1 MAGVEIIGGG
11 LAGAEAA
18 WQIACRGED
27 VRLYE
32 MRPWESTPAH
42 QTGYLAELVCSN
54 SLGSEKESTGGGLL
68 KKELEKLQSLILQVA
83 RQYRVP
89 AGNALAVD
97 RERFPAAITRALE
110 KHPRL
115 EIIRQEVREL
125 NPHSVTVLATGPLTS
140 PPFSEK
146 IREMTGQ
153 DRLFFF
159 DAAAPLIY
167 SDSINMDITF
177 WGSRYEKQGGDYI
190 NCPFT
195 EEEYRVFYE
204 ELIRAEVVP
213 RPDFEEKKLF
223 SGCMPLENL
232 ASRGYQTLAFGPLK
246 PVGLK
251 DRQGRSPYAVAQLRR
266 DNREGTL
273 YNLVG
278 FQTRLKWPE
287 QKRVFRLIPGLEKA
301 EFARL
306 GVMHRNLYINSPQI
320 LGKTLQLYS
329 NPQIFFAGQITGV
342 EGYLES
348 VIMGAWAGIN
358 AWLQKQGREPL
369 VPPRETASGSLIDYI
384 TASHKNF
391 QPINMNFGLLPSPH
405 KKIKNKEERREYQ
418 AHQADSF
425 MDDFLE
431 KNQLLE
437 SFCPPDS

>member
-1 MAGVEIIGGG
+1 VAGVEIIGGG

-18 WQIACRGED
+18 WQIACRGEK

-32 MRPWESTPAH
+32 MRPGESTPAH
-42 QTGYLAELVCSN
+42 QTGHLAELVCSN
-54 SLGSEKESTGGGLL
+54 SLGSEKESTGGGIL
-68 KKELEKLQSLILQVA
+68 KIELDKLGSLILKMA

-97 RERFPAAITRALE
+97 RERFPAAVTRVLE
-110 KHPRL
+110 KHPHI
-115 EIIRQEVREL
+115 EVIRQEVREL
-125 NPHSVTVLATGPLTS
+125 NPGSVTVLATGPLTS
-140 PPFSEK
+140 PVFTEK
-146 IREMTGQ
+146 LKELTGQ
-153 DRLFFF
+153 ESLYFF

-167 SDSINMDITF
+167 TDSINMDIAYF
-177 WGSRYEKQGGDYI
+177 GSRYEKDGGDYI

-213 RPDFEEKKLF
+213 RHDFEEKKLF

-232 ASRGYQTLAFGPLK
+232 ARRGYKTLVFGPLK

-251 DRQGRSPYAVAQLRR
+251 DQQGRTPFAVAQLRR

-306 GVMHRNLYINSPQI
+306 GVMHRNLYINAPRLLQ
-320 LGKTLQLYS
+320 KTLQLQS
-329 NPQIFFAGQITGV
+329 DPRVFFAGQITGV

-348 VIMGAWAGIN
+348 ALMGAWAGIN
-358 AWLQKQGREPL
+358 AWLQVKGQEPL
-369 VPPRETASGSLIDYI
+369 APPRETASGSLIDYI
-384 TASHKNF
+384 TSSHKNF
-391 QPINMNFGLLPSPH
+391 QPINMNFGLLPAPEKRI
-405 KKIKNKEERREYQ
+405 KKKEERRKYQ
-418 AHQADSF
+418 ADKAGTI
-425 MDDFLE
+425 MEEFLH
-431 KNQLLE
+431 KNKLLQ
-437 SFCPPDS
+437 SFCVPEK

>member
-18 WQIACRGED
+18 WQVACRGEN
-27 VRLYE
+27 VLLYE
-32 MRPWESTPAH
+32 MRPRESTPAH
-42 QTGYLAELVCSN
+42 QTGFLAELVCSN
-54 SLGSEKESTGGGLL
+54 SLGSEKESTGGGIL
-68 KKELEKLQSLILQVA
+68 KKELEKLGSLILETA
-83 RQYRVP
+83 RQHRVP

-97 RERFPAAITRALE
+97 RERFPAAVSQALE
-110 KHPRL
+110 KHPRI
-115 EIIRQEVREL
+115 EIVRQEVREL
-125 NPHSVTVLATGPLTS
+125 NPESVTVLATGPLTS
-140 PPFSEK
+140 PALTEK
-146 IREMTGQ
+146 LKGLTGQ
-153 DRLFFF
+153 ESLFFF
-159 DAAAPLIY
+159 DAAAPLVY
-167 SDSINMDITF
+167 TDSINMDIAF
-177 WGSRYEKQGGDYI
+177 FGSRYKKQGGDYI

-213 RPDFEEKKLF
+213 RHDFEEKKLF
-223 SGCMPLENL
+223 SGCMPIENL
-232 ASRGYQTLAFGPLK
+232 ARRGYQTLAFGPLK
-246 PVGLK
+246 PVGLE
-251 DRQGRSPYAVAQLRR
+251 DQQGRRPFAVAQLRR

-278 FQTRLKWPE
+278 FQTRLKWHE

-306 GVMHRNLYINSPQI
+306 GVMHRNLYINSPQ
-320 LGKTLQLYS
+320 LLLKTLQLRS
-329 NPQIFFAGQITGV
+329 HPQVFFAGQITGV

-348 VIMGAWAGIN
+348 AIMGAWAGIN

-391 QPINMNFGLLPSPH
+391 QPINMNFGLLPIPH
-405 KKIKNKEERREYQ
+405 KKIKNKEERRNFQ
-418 AHQADSF
+418 VHVAQKF
-425 MDDFLE
+425 MDDFLK
-431 KNQLLE
+431 KNQLYK